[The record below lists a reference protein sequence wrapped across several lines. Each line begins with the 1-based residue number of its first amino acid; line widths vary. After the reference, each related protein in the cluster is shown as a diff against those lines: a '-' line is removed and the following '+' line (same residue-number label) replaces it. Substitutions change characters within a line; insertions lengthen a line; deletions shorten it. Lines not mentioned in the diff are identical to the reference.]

1 MEDTTAPPQ
10 GQQLVLQGVLDHVES
25 GEELVAKLM
34 PIAHQVRG
42 AARPLG
48 RVDGCV
54 MCGLWAWTGMD

>member
-42 AARPLG
+42 
-48 RVDGCV
+48 GCSPF
-54 MCGLWAWTGMD
+54 G